1 MRVLLI
7 SANTERT
14 NALPLSVGLNCVA
27 VAARNAGHEV
37 RFLDLMTERET
48 EQVLNLTIRSFH
60 PEIIGISVRNIDDQ
74 VMDSPR
80 FLLDQAR
87 QVVREC
93 RNASDAPVVLGG
105 AGYSI
110 FPESTLDYLEVDMG
124 IQGEGEVAF
133 PMLLDRIGKGLNL
146 SGVPG
151 LYLRGRGLQ
160 GERLFVEN
168 LDALPLSDPRLW
180 SPSVSQNSDFRVP
193 IQTRRGCS
201 KGCSY
206 CSTPVIE
213 GRTVRMRRPELVLE
227 EIERYVTA
235 GYRMFHFVDNTFN
248 IPLRHAGEIC
258 RKIIERDL
266 EISWRCIVYPELI
279 DAEFAELLGKAG
291 CREVSL
297 GFESGSE
304 RMLRNMNKT
313 FGLDAVRRTSGMLGD
328 AGMKQTGFLLLG
340 GPGET
345 KETVE
350 RSLIFADSIDLDA
363 LKITIGIR
371 IYPYTELA
379 EIAVRDGMI
388 SKDDDLLMPKFYIVR
403 EIEAW
408 IRDTVQ
414 SWTNSR
420 PGWMSQ

>member
-27 VAARNAGHEV
+27 VAARNAGHDV
-37 RFLDLMTERET
+37 RFMDLMTEREA
-48 EQVLNLTIRSFH
+48 EQVLNLAIRSFH

-74 VMDSPR
+74 VMDSPK
-80 FLLDQAR
+80 FLLHR
-87 QVVREC
+87 VKQVVREC
-93 RNASDAPVVLGG
+93 RNAADVPIVLGG

-110 FPESTLDYLEVDMG
+110 FPEGVLDYLEVDMG
-124 IQGEGEVAF
+124 IQGEGEIAF
-133 PMLLDRIGKGLNL
+133 PILLDRIGKGLDL

-151 LYLRGRGLQ
+151 LYLRGCGLQ
-160 GERLFVEN
+160 GERLFAEN
-168 LDALPLSDPRLW
+168 LDTLPLSDPHLW
-180 SPSVSQNSDFRVP
+180 PPAVVENSDFWVP

-206 CSTPVIE
+206 CSTPAIE
-213 GRTVRMRRPELVLE
+213 GRTVRLRRPELVLE

-248 IPLRHAGEIC
+248 IPSRHAGEIC
-258 RKIIERDL
+258 RKIVESDL
-266 EISWRCIVYPELI
+266 GISWRCIIYPELI
-279 DAEFAELLGKAG
+279 DRDLAGLLGMAG

-313 FGLDAVRRTSGMLGD
+313 FGLDAIRRTSGMLGD
-328 AGMKQTGFLLLG
+328 VGIRRTGFLLLG

-350 RSLIFADSIDLDA
+350 QSLAFADSLDLDA

-371 IYPYTELA
+371 IYPHTELA
-379 EIAVRDGMI
+379 KIAVSEGLI
-388 SKDDDLLMPKFYIVR
+388 SKNDDLLMPKFYVVR
-403 EIEAW
+403 EIETW
-408 IRDTVQ
+408 ICDTVK
-414 SWTNSR
+414 SLMSSR
-420 PGWMSQ
+420 PNWIT